1 MEKPSHF
8 SHLKRLQEDDLNSCW
23 KEIFLKNRF
32 SNQIFGDGHAKEE
45 EGREERREEGRKEV
59 ALLRL

>member
-23 KEIFLKNRF
+23 KRNIF
-32 SNQIFGDGHAKEE
+32 KEPLF
-45 EGREERREEGRKEV
+45 KPNFW
-59 ALLRL
+59 